1 MPAFDESHYI
11 ASRETQPALIAC
23 EAVLA
28 DGLKEFLSELLMV
41 NGGVMISYICNN
53 QHAHLDDIIGSSMEL
68 RIKPGRL
75 HYGSHA
81 QVEFDWGQ
89 SPSVSLAMELRDPRL
104 TAFFRVIFGNDHIAI
119 DLNGIHMTEIVD
131 GEENLLRC
139 FSSAVADARIES
151 RSALG

>member
-1 MPAFDESHYI
+1 MPALDDRNFI
-11 ASRETQPALIAC
+11 ARRDTNPELIAC

-41 NGGVMISYICNN
+41 NGGVMVSFICNN
-53 QHAHLDDIIGSSMEL
+53 QHAHLDDIIDSSMEL

-81 QVEFDWGQ
+81 QVDFDWGQ

-104 TAFFRVIFGNDHIAI
+104 TAFFRVIFGGDHIAI
-119 DLNGIHMTEIVD
+119 DLNGIHLTEVVD

-139 FSSAVADARIES
+139 FSSAVADARIE
-151 RSALG
+151 